1 MMTLMM
7 MMVNIKLY
15 IYSYYYK
22 CLFLY
27 YSEWISEF
35 LKQDEEAVK
44 DTYSEPLPDI
54 ITVPESERE
63 YTDLFQRLFV
73 DGISMKSAVLS
84 AILE

>member
-1 MMTLMM
+1 MYNYTFTHSIIN
-7 MMVNIKLY
+7 VCFCI
-15 IYSYYYK
+15 IH
-22 CLFLY
+22 

-35 LKQDEEAVK
+35 LKQDEK

-54 ITVPESERE
+54 ITVPEPERE

-73 DGISMKSAVLS
+73 DGISMKPAVLS